1 VSALDPQPNL
11 PELLGYGL
19 VAPRMKVLYVP
30 TTKVACSTLKLLVS
44 QIEGSYDESAANV
57 IISPNIS
64 QEQTV
69 HNYRVHGLERF
80 FELKSKRQW
89 EILQSPEW
97 LRVGT
102 LRDPLSRLYSSWEN
116 RVLLRAPGTP
126 EVIFER
132 CPDVLVDGRVDVA
145 ATFQRFVREFHAD
158 PHAFMV
164 DDHFRPQYNTLYSNQ
179 LEYHHLVRV
188 DVPGQLQ
195 ALADALNTRAATNVP
210 LQRLNSG
217 LGIKPPQ
224 VYDKA
229 TADLATEI
237 YARDYE
243 WYGFTPH
250 SFSATTPQ
258 LVLDPLQQ
266 ALLGNL
272 RDTTE
277 RLIFLSRAAFAR
289 VGFRYGV
296 TQIFKS
302 TKYRLRYGRRT
313 DEQKLLQW

>member
-1 VSALDPQPNL
+1 MTTLDPQPNL
-11 PELLGYGL
+11 PDLLGYGL
-19 VAPRMKVLYVP
+19 VASRMKVLYVP
-30 TTKVACSTLKLLVS
+30 TTKVACSTMKLLVS
-44 QIEGSYDESAANV
+44 QIEGSYNEEASRIV
-57 IISPNIS
+57 ITPNIS

-69 HNYRVHGLERF
+69 HSYLVHGLERF
-80 FELKSKRQW
+80 FEVAPKRQW

-126 EVIFER
+126 QVIFDR
-132 CPDVLVDGRVDVA
+132 CPDVLVDGRIDVA
-145 ATFQRFVREFHAD
+145 ATFRLFVRRFHED

-195 ALADALNTRAATNVP
+195 ALADLLNARAGTSVS

-217 LGIKPPQ
+217 IGIKAPQ
-224 VYDKA
+224 VFDKE

-250 SFSATTPQ
+250 AFGDTSPS
-258 LVLDPLQQ
+258 LVLDPMQQ
-266 ALLGNL
+266 ALLMNL

-277 RLIFLSRAAFAR
+277 RLIYLSRSAFKR
-289 VGFRYGV
+289 VGFRYGLG
-296 TQIFKS
+296 QIGKS
-302 TKYRLRYGRRT
+302 MKLRLRYGTKKYER
-313 DEQKLLQW
+313 KLLQW

>member
-1 VSALDPQPNL
+1 VTTLDPQSNL

-19 VAPRMKVLYVP
+19 VAPRIKVLYVP
-30 TTKVACSTLKLLVS
+30 TTKVACSTLKLLIS
-44 QIEGSYDESAANV
+44 QIEGSYNEAASRA

-69 HNYRVHGLERF
+69 HNYHVHGMQRF
-80 FELKSKRQW
+80 FDLTAKRQW

-102 LRDPLSRLYSSWEN
+102 LRDPLARLYSSWEN

-132 CPDVLVDGRVDVA
+132 CPDVLVDGRIDVA
-145 ATFQRFVREFHAD
+145 ATFQYFVRQFHAD
-158 PHAFMV
+158 PHAFMI

-188 DVPGQLQ
+188 DVPGQLL
-195 ALADALNTRAATNVP
+195 ALADTLNSRAGTSVG

-217 LGIKPPQ
+217 LGIKPFQ
-224 VYDKA
+224 VYDKE

-237 YARDYE
+237 YERDYE

-250 SFSATTPQ
+250 AFAAATPH
-258 LVLDPLQQ
+258 LVLDALQQ

-277 RLIFLSRAAFAR
+277 RLIFLSRAAFGR
-289 VGFRYGV
+289 VGFRYGMS
-296 TQIFKS
+296 QIFKS